1 MVLFKLPFMQLKP
14 KIIDGLSEIAG
25 NYDAILCDVWGVL
38 HNGVA
43 PFSASVD
50 ALQQFREKH
59 GVVIMIT
66 NSPRPSSEIPA
77 QFANIGVSDGCYD
90 AIITS
95 GDATRSLLQARS
107 TDPVFILGPKRDLPL
122 YDGLGLQMVPLEDAA
137 FISCTGLIND
147 RVETPADYHD
157 LLQQALARKL
167 PMVCANPDIEV
178 MIGDQRI
185 WCGGALA
192 QIYQQI
198 GGEVLYAGKPH
209 RPIYD
214 LCYAKLEQLTGKT
227 IPLDRILAI
236 GDGIGTDIKGA
247 QEAKL
252 DCLFVATGIHAN
264 ALCKAGKL
272 GAEQLA
278 ADFEQQQTVAK
289 FGIAELVW

>member
-1 MVLFKLPFMQLKP
+1 MKQTP
-14 KIIDGLSEIAG
+14 KIIHGLSEIAG

-38 HNGVA
+38 HNGVE
-43 PFSASVD
+43 PFAASVD
-50 ALQQFREKH
+50 ALQQFRKQ
-59 GVVIMIT
+59 GGSVIMIT

-77 QFANIGVSDGCYD
+77 QFANIGVASDCYD

-95 GDATRSLLQARS
+95 GDATRALLQARVA
-107 TDPVFILGPKRDLPL
+107 DPVFILGPKRDLPL
-122 YDGLGLQMVPLEDAA
+122 YDGLGLKMVPLEDAA

-192 QIYQQI
+192 QIYQKI

-209 RPIYD
+209 QPIYE
-214 LCYAKLEQLTGKT
+214 LCYAKLEQLTGRA
-227 IPLDRILAI
+227 IPPKRILAI

-264 ALCKAGKL
+264 ALCVSGKL
-272 GAEQLA
+272 DAEKLA
-278 ADFEQQQTVAK
+278 LDFKQQQTMAK
-289 FGIAELVW
+289 FGIAELSW

>member
-1 MVLFKLPFMQLKP
+1 MQLKP
-14 KIIDGLSEIAG
+14 KIIHGLSEIDG

-38 HNGVA
+38 HNGVE
-43 PFSASVD
+43 PFAASVD
-50 ALQQFREKH
+50 ALQQFRKQ
-59 GVVIMIT
+59 GGSVIMIT

-77 QFANIGVSDGCYD
+77 QFAHIGVSDDCYD
-90 AIITS
+90 AIVTS
-95 GDATRSLLQARS
+95 GDATRALLQARLA
-107 TDPVFILGPKRDLPL
+107 DPVFILGPKRDLPL
-122 YDGLGLQMVPLEDAA
+122 YEGLGLKMVSLEEAA

-147 RVETPADYHD
+147 RYENPADYHD
-157 LLQQALARKL
+157 LLRQALARKL

-209 RPIYD
+209 QPIYD
-214 LCYAKLEQLTGKT
+214 LCFAKLEQLTGKT
-227 IPLDRILAI
+227 ISQQRILAI

-264 ALCKAGKL
+264 ALCEAGKL
-272 GAEQLA
+272 DAGKLVV
-278 ADFEQQQTVAK
+278 DFEQQQTMAK
-289 FGIAELVW
+289 FGIAELSW

>member
-1 MVLFKLPFMQLKP
+1 MKQMP
-14 KIIDGLSEIAG
+14 KIIDDLSEIAG

-43 PFSASVD
+43 PFVASVD
-50 ALQQFREKH
+50 ALQQFRENR
-59 GVVIMIT
+59 GSVIMIT

-77 QFANIGVSDGCYD
+77 QFAHIGVNDDCYD
-90 AIITS
+90 AIVTS
-95 GDATRSLLQARS
+95 GDATRALLQARANE
-107 TDPVFILGPKRDLPL
+107 PVFILGPERDLPL
-122 YDGLGLQMVPLEDAA
+122 YEGLKLKMVSLKDAA

-157 LLQQALARKL
+157 LLRQALARKL

-209 RPIYD
+209 SPIYE
-214 LCYAKLEQLTGKT
+214 LCFAKLEELTGTT
-227 IPLDRILAI
+227 IPRQRILAI

-252 DCLFVATGIHAN
+252 DCLFVATGVHAN
-264 ALCKAGKL
+264 ALCASGKL
-272 GAEQLA
+272 DAEKLA
-278 ADFEQQQTVAK
+278 SDFKQQQTMAK
-289 FGIAELVW
+289 FGIAELSW

>member
-1 MVLFKLPFMQLKP
+1 MNQTP
-14 KIIDGLSEIAG
+14 KIINDLSEIAG

-38 HNGVA
+38 HNGVM

-77 QFANIGVSDGCYD
+77 QFAQIGVSDDCYD
-90 AIITS
+90 AIVTS
-95 GDATRSLLQARS
+95 GDATQALLKARLA
-107 TDPVFILGPKRDLPL
+107 DPVFILGPSRDLPL
-122 YDGLGLQMVPLEDAA
+122 YDGLGLTMVSLEDAA

-157 LLQQALARKL
+157 LLRQALARKL

-214 LCYAKLEQLTGKT
+214 LCFVKLEELTGK
-227 IPLDRILAI
+227 IISRQRVLAI

-264 ALCKAGKL
+264 ALNENGEL
-272 GAEQLA
+272 DAEVLA
-278 ADFEQQQTVAK
+278 TDFEQQQTMAK
-289 FGIAELVW
+289 FGIAELVWPPL